1 MDRFSYEAS
10 FFDLRSQI
18 TDALNKCRFLRPIR
32 EVCGLHDTDLD
43 LSEDEMTSA
52 QVSSKYKKWCR
63 RNHPDKHRDDMADE
77 MKEAAT
83 KLIKEFG
90 LVLQYPL
97 EVRNN
102 FKANFYPFLNSKI
115 SILISK

>member
-10 FFDLRSQI
+10 FFYLRSQI

-52 QVSSKYKKWCR
+52 QVSSKYKQWCR